1 MRKNVKVLLSLV
13 MAAAMLAGCG
23 GQSSEKPAENGA
35 SGQTTQASAGKED
48 GAGSEGGKV
57 MTYAM
62 QKEPETLD
70 PTMNNYATSSIV
82 LQNLFTGL
90 MQIGPD
96 GGLIN
101 GCAEKYEVSG
111 DGLEYTFTLRDG
123 LKWSDGSPLTAGDF
137 EYAWKRTLA
146 QDTASPGAWY
156 LFYLKN
162 GEDTEGHFGEPH
174 RLLYRPYSCH
184 RLFPGEEGCGGRA
197 GGLDQVSGHLCKQRS
212 IPAEGNQ
219 SPGQL
224 CAGEESGIH

>member
-1 MRKNVKVLLSLV
+1 MYKRQ
-13 MAAAMLAGCG
+13 G

-101 GCAEKYEVSG
+101 GCAEKYEVSE
-111 DGLEYTFTLRDG
+111 DGLEYTFTPVSYTHLDVYKRQAQI
-123 LKWSDGSPLTAGDF
+123 TAAIIVTAILCPIF
-137 EYAWKRTLA
+137 VSYLHKVEVRKR
-146 QDTASPGAWY
+146 
-156 LFYLKN
+156 
-162 GEDTEGHFGEPH
+162 
-174 RLLYRPYSCH
+174 
-184 RLFPGEEGCGGRA
+184 GR
-197 GGLDQVSGHLCKQRS
+197 
-212 IPAEGNQ
+212 
-219 SPGQL
+219 
-224 CAGEESGIH
+224 

>member
-13 MAAAMLAGCG
+13 MAAAMLAGCS

-101 GCAEKYEVSG
+101 GCAEKYEMSE

-123 LKWSDGSPLTAGDF
+123 LKWSDGSPVL
-137 EYAWKRTLA
+137 RSLA
-146 QDTASPGAWY
+146 S
-156 LFYLKN
+156 
-162 GEDTEGHFGEPH
+162 
-174 RLLYRPYSCH
+174 
-184 RLFPGEEGCGGRA
+184 
-197 GGLDQVSGHLCKQRS
+197 GGLLLGVLCFVTV
-212 IPAEGNQ
+212 PAF
-219 SPGQL
+219 
-224 CAGEESGIH
+224 CR